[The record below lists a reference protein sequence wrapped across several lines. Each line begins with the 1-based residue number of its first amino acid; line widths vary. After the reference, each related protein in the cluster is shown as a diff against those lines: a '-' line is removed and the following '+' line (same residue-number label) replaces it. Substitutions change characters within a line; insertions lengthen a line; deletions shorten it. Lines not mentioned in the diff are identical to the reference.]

1 MMTTGTVDGPEGTW
15 PLQVS
20 ITPGG
25 STGIEVESFWGVAGG
40 GYCSDFL
47 GGVGCSANPNEG
59 NRMGKLITLTL
70 IRCAFP
76 FGE

>member
-1 MMTTGTVDGPEGTW
+1 MVQRSHGPCKLVLHLEA
-15 PLQVS
+15 L
-20 ITPGG
+20 PGLRLR
-25 STGIEVESFWGVAGG
+25 VWGMAGG

-59 NRMGKLITLTL
+59 NRVGKLITLTL